1 MIYDYNIDIILE
13 LRHKNK
19 LGIRYRNILELGHRN
34 RLWLQYRNKL
44 GLQHRNMLWLRQ
56 RNMLE
61 LRQRNLLGL
70 QHRKTLGLRPG
81 NLLRL
86 RHGKILGLRGHL
98 RVEGH
103 LKLRLTSLQPA
114 TCWELSCKLN
124 GDRNYNFSWIS
135 EVKLK
140 LEILPPGY

>member
-1 MIYDYNIDIILE
+1 
-13 LRHKNK
+13 
-19 LGIRYRNILELGHRN
+19 
-34 RLWLQYRNKL
+34 
-44 GLQHRNMLWLRQ
+44 
-56 RNMLE
+56 MLE

-114 TCWELSCKLN
+114 T
-124 GDRNYNFSWIS
+124 R
-135 EVKLK
+135 
-140 LEILPPGY
+140 